1 LQAIKGE
8 TMLSRFQEVKEELES
23 SLRRISILVPQEL
36 GAQVCPHRVHMF
48 LLLMEFWEDNITGN

>member
-1 LQAIKGE
+1 
-8 TMLSRFQEVKEELES
+8 MLSRFQEVKEELES

-48 LLLMEFWEDNITGN
+48 LLLTEFWEDNITGH